1 MPSQGLRVVS
11 TAIYS
16 FIGPNAARLNV
27 ISAGII
33 IIFIPTVLIFLFL
46 QRFIFAGVT
55 NGAVK

>member
-1 MPSQGLRVVS
+1 MPSQKLKVVS

-16 FIGPNAARLNV
+16 FVGPNAAQLNV
-27 ISAGII
+27 ISAGIL

-46 QRFIFAGVT
+46 QRYIFAGVT